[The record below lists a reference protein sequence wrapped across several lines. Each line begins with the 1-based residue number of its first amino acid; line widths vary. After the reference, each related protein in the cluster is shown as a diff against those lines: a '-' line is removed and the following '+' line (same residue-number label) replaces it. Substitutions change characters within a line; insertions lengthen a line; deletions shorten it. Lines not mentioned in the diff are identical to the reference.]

1 MRIPSRQ
8 SINQSSR
15 LMQLEG
21 TPYKIAVPHHVR
33 FNQYGKGH
41 FHIGQVRFVL
51 SGNNKVKVEGKIPD
65 SWLIELDCR
74 DESEG
79 YKN

>member
-1 MRIPSRQ
+1 MRIPNRV

-21 TPYKIAVPHHVR
+21 TPYKIAVPHHIR

-41 FHIGQVRFVL
+41 FHIGDIRFVV
-51 SGNNKVKVEGKIPD
+51 SGNNKVKAEGDIPA
-65 SWLIELDCR
+65 SWLIELDSIK
-74 DESEG
+74 ES
-79 YKN
+79 